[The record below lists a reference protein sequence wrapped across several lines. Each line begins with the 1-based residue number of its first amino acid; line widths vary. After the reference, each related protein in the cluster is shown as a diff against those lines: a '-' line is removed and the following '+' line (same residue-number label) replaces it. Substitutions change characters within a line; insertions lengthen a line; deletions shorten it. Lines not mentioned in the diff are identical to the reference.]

1 MKNSQKGIMQIW
13 FPKSVVYRGATKGE
27 VSQVFLYKCKTFL
40 LVSRIIVFQY
50 NIKCFYLKA
59 DYMGDIW
66 DAKGIKYESLTEI
79 LITAV
84 NQNHTEQ

>member
-1 MKNSQKGIMQIW
+1 MQIW
-13 FPKSVVYRGATKGE
+13 FTKSVVYRGATEGE

-40 LVSRIIVFQY
+40 LVSQITAFQY

-59 DYMGDIW
+59 DYMGDIG
-66 DAKGIKYESLTEI
+66 DAKGIKYESLTEM

-84 NQNHTEQ
+84 NQNRNEQ